1 MRTVLTSE
9 FSHRMKFPSL
19 SLLLVS
25 CTMSGLGLAGLSAG
39 CRADAQ
45 PATPAQTQ
53 AREFDTSPDAPLVP
67 MPERTTWA
75 PGIRSET
82 PARPAICATIAASSF
97 GDGTRE
103 ASAAIQQAVNACPP
117 GQTVRLSAGTFLMN
131 DFVQINKGITLR
143 GAGPSETRLVKTNG
157 ARAGTYLVDDAEPI
171 LIVGPA
177 RWPKPD
183 PDTSVDLAADAAP
196 GAMSITVKGG
206 GRFERGQFVL
216 LDQDDFNAGAWLPL
230 PRRLSSDERA
240 RIWAS
245 DLVVFNRHDPAEWS
259 DGKFPDSLEWFSR
272 ANRPV
277 NEIKEIDT
285 VQGSTITFT
294 TPVHIGYTTAK
305 RAQLTRYY
313 ADNVH
318 VRQAGIE
325 DLGVSG
331 GGNGNIRFEAVAYSW
346 MKNVDDTFW
355 SGEGV
360 AISHSFRVE
369 IRDSAIHHSAFSEPG
384 GAGYA
389 ISLASGSSEVLI
401 ENNAVHDANKVMVV
415 RSCGAGSV
423 VGYNYMDN
431 GVITSNLEWI
441 ETGLN
446 GSHMAGSHHI
456 LFEGNQAFNYDSDNT
471 HGNAI
476 AMTIFRNHL
485 VGRRSGYAGTSNQ
498 RAAGLMFGSWWH
510 AFIGNVLG
518 EDGRTNGWRYEDPGD
533 GSGRSRN
540 DAWDAGSVIWKLGYD
555 PGHWD
560 QVAGPKV
567 RATVL
572 RDGNFDYVTNQIHW
586 DRAPRPLPASLYLTA
601 KPAFFGDNPWPWVDP
616 TGERKLGVL
625 PARQR
630 AGAPP
635 AP

>member
-1 MRTVLTSE
+1 MNSVQ
-9 FSHRMKFPSL
+9 FPFRAL
-19 SLLLVS
+19 CCALA
-25 CTMSGLGLAGLSAG
+25 GWGLAALSVACTGEAG
-39 CRADAQ
+39 PVAA
-45 PATPAQTQ
+45 AQTLPRQ
-53 AREFDTSPDAPLVP
+53 FDDSPDAPLVP
-67 MPERTTWA
+67 APGHTTWL
-75 PGIRSET
+75 PGIRKET
-82 PARPAICATIAASSF
+82 PARAEVCATLAATDF

-103 ASAAIQQAVNACPP
+103 ASDAIQAAVNRCPP
-117 GQTVRLSAGTFLMN
+117 GQTVQLSAGTFLLN
-131 DFVQINKGITLR
+131 TFVQIDKGITLR
-143 GAGPSETRLVKTNG
+143 GAGPAATKLVKTNG
-157 ARAGTYLVDDAEPI
+157 ARAGTYLVDDAAPI

-183 PDTSVDLAADAAP
+183 PATSVDLTADAAA
-196 GAMSITVKGG
+196 GTLSVTVARAGG
-206 GRFERGQFVL
+206 FARGQFVV
-216 LDQDDFNAGAWLPL
+216 LDHDDFNAGAWLPL
-230 PRRLSSDERA
+230 PRRLAADAPA

-277 NEIKEIDT
+277 NEIKEIAD
-285 VQGSTITFT
+285 VRGDVITFT
-294 TPVHIGYTTAK
+294 TPVHIGYTAAK
-305 RAQLTRYY
+305 RAQLTRYF

-318 VRQAGIE
+318 VREAGIE
-325 DLGVSG
+325 DLQVSG
-331 GGNGNIRFEAVAYSW
+331 GGNGNIRFEAAAYSW
-346 MKNVDDTFW
+346 MKNIDDTFW

-415 RSCGAGSV
+415 RSSGAGSV
-423 VGYNYMDN
+423 IGYNYMDN
-431 GVITSNLEWI
+431 GVITSLPDWV

-456 LFEGNQAFNYDSDNT
+456 LFEGNQAFNYDADNT

-485 VGRRSGYAGTSNQ
+485 VGRREGYAGTVNQ

-518 EDGRTNGWRYEDPGD
+518 EAGRMDGWQYADPGD
-533 GSGRSRN
+533 GATRSRN
-540 DAWDAGSVIWKLGYD
+540 DAWQGGSAIWRLGYD

-560 QVAGPKV
+560 QVADPKV
-567 RATVL
+567 LATVL
-572 RDGNFDYVTNQIHW
+572 RDGNFDYVTSSVRW
-586 DRAPRPLPASLYLTA
+586 DRRPRTLPASLYLTA
-601 KPAFFGDNPWPWVDP
+601 KPAFFGDEPWPWVDP
-616 TGERKLGVL
+616 LGERKLGAL
-625 PARQR
+625 PARRR
-630 AGAPP
+630 AGAVP
-635 AP
+635 AALLKTP

>member
-1 MRTVLTSE
+1 MKTS
-9 FSHRMKFPSL
+9 PSSIL
-19 SLLLVS
+19 RWS
-25 CTMSGLGLAGLSAG
+25 CAAAGVGVALLSAACSG
-39 CRADAQ
+39 EVTPVAAAQ
-45 PATPAQTQ
+45 DLPRQ
-53 AREFDTSPDAPLVP
+53 FDNSPDAPLVP
-67 MPERTTWA
+67 APGLTTWA
-75 PGIRSET
+75 PGIRTET
-82 PARPAICATIAASSF
+82 PARPEICATLTAAAF

-103 ASAAIQQAVNACPP
+103 ASAAIQAAVNNCPP

-131 DFVQINKGITLR
+131 DFVTINRGITLR
-143 GAGPSETRLVKTNG
+143 GAGPTETRLVKTNG

-183 PDTSVDLAADAAP
+183 PDTWVDLTADAAA
-196 GAMSITVKGG
+196 GTTSITVKRAAG
-206 GRFERGQFVL
+206 FAAGQFVL
-216 LDQDDFNAGAWLPL
+216 LDRDDFNAGAWLPL
-230 PRRLSSDERA
+230 PTRTSNDERA

-245 DLVVFNRHDPAEWS
+245 DEVVFNRHDPAEWS
-259 DGKFPDSLEWFSR
+259 DGKFPDSLGWFSR
-272 ANRPV
+272 ESRPV
-277 NEIKEIDT
+277 NEIKEIAEVRGD
-285 VQGSTITFT
+285 TITFT
-294 TPVHIGYTTAK
+294 TPVHIGYPTAK

-318 VRQAGIE
+318 VRGAGIE
-325 DLGVSG
+325 DLQVSG
-331 GGNGNIRFEAVAYSW
+331 GGNGNIRFEAAAYSW
-346 MKNVDDTFW
+346 MKNIDDTFW

-369 IRDSAIHHSAFSEPG
+369 IRDSTIHHSAFSEPG

-431 GVITSNLEWI
+431 GIVASNLEWI

-485 VGRRSGYAGTSNQ
+485 VGRRAGYGGVGNQ

-518 EDGRTNGWRYEDPGD
+518 DDGHVEGWHYDDPGD
-533 GSGRSRN
+533 GATRSRN
-540 DAWDAGSVIWKLGYD
+540 DAWQGGSVIWRLGYD

-560 QVAGPKV
+560 QIADPKV

-572 RDGNFDYVTNQIHW
+572 RDGNFDYVTNSVHW
-586 DRAPRPLPASLYLTA
+586 DRTARPLPASLYLKT
-601 KPAFFGDNPWPWVDP
+601 KPAFFGDEPWPWVDP
-616 TGERKLGVL
+616 TGARKLGTL
-625 PARQR
+625 PARR
-630 AGAPP
+630 RTGAIP
-635 AP
+635 AALAALKP

>member
-1 MRTVLTSE
+1 
-9 FSHRMKFPSL
+9 MKFPPFPIVFL
-19 SLLLVS
+19 GGVA
-25 CTMSGLGLAGLSAG
+25 GLGLALAAAG
-39 CRADAQ
+39 CGSDLQ
-45 PATPAQTQ
+45 PAAAAQELS
-53 AREFDTSPDAPLVP
+53 REHDTSRDAPLVP
-67 MPERTTWA
+67 PPARTTWA
-75 PGIRSET
+75 PGIRMAA
-82 PARPAICATIAASSF
+82 PARPEICATIAASRF
-97 GDGTRE
+97 GNGTQE
-103 ASAAIQQAVNACPP
+103 ASAAIQEAVNHCPP
-117 GQTVRLSAGTFLMN
+117 GRTVQLSAGTFLMN
-131 DFVQINKGITLR
+131 DFVQINRGITLR
-143 GAGPSETRLVKTNG
+143 GAGPSQTRLVKTNG

-183 PDTSVDLAADAAP
+183 PETSVDLVADAAP
-196 GAMSITVKGG
+196 GAMSITVKD
-206 GRFERGQFVL
+206 GRRFAPGQFVL
-216 LDQDDFNAGAWLPL
+216 LDQDDFHAGAWLPL
-230 PRRLSSDERA
+230 PRRLGTDERA

-259 DGKFPDSLEWFSR
+259 DGKFPDSTEWFSR
-272 ANRPV
+272 GDRPV
-277 NEIKEIDT
+277 NEIKEVAAVDGAT
-285 VQGSTITFT
+285 VTFT
-294 TPVHIGYTTAK
+294 TPVHIGYTIAK

-318 VRQAGIE
+318 VREAGIE
-325 DLGVSG
+325 DLGVAA
-331 GGNGNIRFEAVAYSW
+331 GGNANRRVEAAAYPW
-346 MKNVDDTFW
+346 KTHVDDTYW

-369 IRDSAIHHSAFSEPG
+369 IRDSSIHHSAFSEPG

-423 VGYNYMDN
+423 IGYNYMDN
-431 GVITSNLEWI
+431 GVITSLPDWV

-476 AMTIFRNHL
+476 AMTVFRNHL
-485 VGRRSGYAGTSNQ
+485 VGRRSGYQGAVNQ

-510 AFIGNVLG
+510 VFIGNVLG
-518 EDGRTNGWRYEDPGD
+518 EDGRMDGWSYEDPGD
-533 GSGRSRN
+533 GSTRSRS
-540 DAWDAGSVIWKLGYD
+540 DAWQGGSVIWKLGYD

-560 QVAGPKV
+560 QVADPKV

-572 RDGNFDYVTNQIHW
+572 RDGNFDYVTGEVHW
-586 DRAPRPLPASLYLTA
+586 DRPSRELPASLYLTS
-601 KPAFFGDNPWPWVDP
+601 KPAFFGDEPWPWVDP
-616 TGERKLGVL
+616 TGQRKLGVL
-625 PARQR
+625 PARR
-630 AGAPP
+630 LAGSPP
-635 AP
+635 RP